1 MTDDPLTT
9 CPECKGEIH
18 RMIFANGIVFKGSG
32 FYINDSRHSS
42 ASAVPSSENTAAA
55 PAAETAETK
64 PAADTSAAPAEK
76 APAPTET
83 KAPVSA
89 STEKK

>member
-9 CPECKGEIH
+9 CPQCNGEIH

-42 ASAVPSSENTAAA
+42 ASAVPASESTA
-55 PAAETAETK
+55 PAASAETSGTK

-76 APAPTET
+76 AAAPAET

-89 STEKK
+89 SAETK